1 MKAVLLDADTLGND
15 IDLAGLSTCFDS
27 LELYANTCSDD
38 TMQRL
43 LNVDVVLTN
52 KVVINKVHLDA
63 SPSIK
68 LIVILATGSNCIDI
82 QAASNLGVTVCNIS
96 DYSTPSVVQH
106 TLLLILAL
114 LAKLPQHS
122 RAIASG
128 EWQRSDT
135 FCLLSPSMT
144 ELAGK
149 RVLIVGYGALGQ
161 AVAHVLRAMGAKVK
175 VAIRPGSNER
185 FTGEQEAFER
195 DGRVPLDKALADA
208 DIVSLHCQ
216 LSEQTESL
224 FDAQRLA
231 LMKPSALLINTARG
245 GIIDEQALANAL
257 LKGELGGAGIDV
269 LETEPPHGSNPLLD
283 LIADNKAVLQRE
295 KKTAQVRKQLP
306 AEDINLIITAH
317 CAWATKETRCRLIA
331 AAVKVVL
338 AFKAGQPINQLN

>member
-15 IDLAGLSTCFDS
+15 VDLADLTACFDS
-27 LELYANTCSDD
+27 LELYANTGSDE

-43 LNVDVVLTN
+43 INVDVVLTN
-52 KVVINKVHLDA
+52 KVVINKDHLDA

-68 LIVILATGSNCIDI
+68 LIVILATGGNCIDI
-82 QAASNLGVTVCNIS
+82 QAASQLGVTVCNIR

-106 TLLLILAL
+106 TLLLILTL

-149 RVLIVGYGALGQ
+149 MVLIVGYGALGQ
-161 AVAHVLRAMGAKVK
+161 GVANVLRAMGAKVK
-175 VAIRPGSNER
+175 IAIRPGSSEQ
-185 FTGEQEAFER
+185 FTGEQDAFEQ
-195 DGRVPLDKALADA
+195 DSRVPLDTALANA

-245 GIIDEQALANAL
+245 GIVDEQALANAL
-257 LKGELGGAGIDV
+257 LKGKLAGAGIDV
-269 LETEPPHGSNPLLD
+269 LETEPPRGSNPLLD
-283 LIADNKAVLQRE
+283 LVTDNKAVLQRE
-295 KKTAQVRKQLP
+295 NKTGQVTERLP
-306 AEDINLIITAH
+306 SEDINLIITAH
-317 CAWATKETRCRLIA
+317 CAWATKETRCRLIT
-331 AAVKVVL
+331 AAVEVVM

>member
-15 IDLAGLSTCFDS
+15 IDLADLSACFDS
-27 LELYANTCSDD
+27 LELHANTRSDE

-52 KVVINKVHLDA
+52 KVVINKDHLDA

-82 QAASNLGVTVCNIS
+82 QAASNLGVTVCNIR

-106 TLLLILAL
+106 TLLLMLAL

-149 RVLIVGYGALGQ
+149 SVLIVGYGTLGQ
-161 AVAHVLRAMGAKVK
+161 AVAHVLRAMGAKIQ
-175 VAIRPGSNER
+175 VAIRPGSSER
-185 FTGEQEAFER
+185 FSGKQETFER

-208 DIVSLHCQ
+208 DLVSLHCQ

-245 GIIDEQALANAL
+245 GIVDEQALANAL
-257 LKGELGGAGIDV
+257 LKGRLGGAGIDV
-269 LETEPPHGSNPLLD
+269 LETEPPRDSNPLLD

-295 KKTAQVRKQLP
+295 NKTEQVAERLP